1 MTLTKS
7 QTLRL
12 LAMLLAV
19 AGAAALAGNALVPV
33 PVPSGYGVRPT
44 HSSLPVIYT
53 ESSGELQ
60 NLVDRKAI
68 EAQCS
73 VMKKMGATD
82 KTPVFEDGDDK
93 PLKTQS
99 RRFGDDRHWAIYSVL
114 HEYVCDRPWG
124 KPSSSTE
131 ALCDCTYRVK
141 PHYTAQIKNKLDGRI
156 EIIDIDIA
164 KQAARRRVMPDHS
177 VPKPEQDA
185 ANVLKLAPEVVGKD
199 VVAGIPCVVRRQSMG
214 GKSHMDICVS
224 EDPDKHLPPEL
235 RFRTLS
241 EYMPAADGKGAHRWS
256 KADKVLMDAS
266 VDSGVFRMP
275 DGVTV
280 KELK

>member
-1 MTLTKS
+1 MTLTMNYAF
-7 QTLRL
+7 RL
-12 LAMLLAV
+12 IAMLLA
-19 AGAAALAGNALVPV
+19 AAAAAALAGDALVPV
-33 PVPSGYGVRPT
+33 PVPSGYGVQPT
-44 HSSLPVIYT
+44 HNSMPVVYT

-60 NLVDRKAI
+60 NLVDRKVI

-73 VMKKMGATD
+73 AMKTMGATD
-82 KTPVFEDGDDK
+82 KTPVFEEGDGK

-99 RRFGDDRHWAIYSVL
+99 QRFGNDRHWAIYTVL
-114 HEYVCDRPWG
+114 HAYVCDRPSG

-131 ALCDCTYRVK
+131 AVCDCTYRSK
-141 PHYTAQIKNKLDGRI
+141 PHYTAQIRNKLDGFI

-177 VPKPEQDA
+177 VPNLQKDA
-185 ANVLKLAPEVVGKD
+185 ANVLKLAPEIVGKD
-199 VVAGIPCVVRRQSMG
+199 VVAGIPCVVRRQSFG

-241 EYMPAADGKGAHRWS
+241 EYMPTADGKGAHRWS
-256 KADKVLMDAS
+256 KADKVVLNAI

-275 DGVTV
+275 EGVTV